1 MKSKTLISDP
11 IVVIALIILAIC
23 VQWLIF
29 GEQIKPS
36 QVGLL
41 PQQSLEEIPVSLP
54 PSREIDTQINDLGLD
69 NQNLE
74 QQIRALLHDGIF
86 KQARTE
92 LLEVAA
98 LAASRGDEKQISNTL
113 LLLGEVAIDEQEL
126 AAAEVFL
133 QEALD
138 IAIEQGDVMT
148 NAHTYRQLGRL
159 NIKSRELA
167 RSAGETYDKLWVV
180 RSQIYQGD
188 YRNVI
193 EDLERIIDAS
203 LQIRR
208 YGAAASAW
216 ETLSDYH
223 NRFHDNYLA
232 TQAASEAAKLY
243 ASSGQLAYSRAV
255 VDRLIRN
262 GLSLNQLETLNQEIH
277 TLFEQHQE
285 DMMRIAQAKDLQLL
299 YRHYKGKGE
308 NKRAWNLRIKAS
320 QALAKTSER
329 SMYQRQSEVMAIL
342 YSSTFAMKKAKRYL
356 RQAGALYAAEG
367 VGELYLDARDM
378 QEFIY

>member
-148 NAHTYRQLGRL
+148 NAHTYRQLG
-159 NIKSRELA
+159 
-167 RSAGETYDKLWVV
+167 D
-180 RSQIYQGD
+180 
-188 YRNVI
+188 
-193 EDLERIIDAS
+193 
-203 LQIRR
+203 
-208 YGAAASAW
+208 
-216 ETLSDYH
+216 
-223 NRFHDNYLA
+223 
-232 TQAASEAAKLY
+232 
-243 ASSGQLAYSRAV
+243 
-255 VDRLIRN
+255 
-262 GLSLNQLETLNQEIH
+262 
-277 TLFEQHQE
+277 
-285 DMMRIAQAKDLQLL
+285 
-299 YRHYKGKGE
+299 
-308 NKRAWNLRIKAS
+308 
-320 QALAKTSER
+320 
-329 SMYQRQSEVMAIL
+329 
-342 YSSTFAMKKAKRYL
+342 
-356 RQAGALYAAEG
+356 
-367 VGELYLDARDM
+367 
-378 QEFIY
+378 

>member
-1 MKSKTLISDP
+1 MKPRTLRFDP
-11 IVVIALIILAIC
+11 IVVIALIILAFL

-29 GEQIKPS
+29 GDQINPSRVGSLPEQS
-36 QVGLL
+36 F
-41 PQQSLEEIPVSLP
+41 EEIPVSLP
-54 PSREIDTQINDLGLD
+54 PAREIDTQISELGLN
-69 NQNLE
+69 NQKLE
-74 QQIRALLHDGIF
+74 QHIRSLLHDGHF
-86 KQARTE
+86 KQARTR

-98 LAASRGDEKQISNTL
+98 LAASRGDEKQVSNTL

-138 IAIEQGDVMT
+138 IAIEQDDVMT
-148 NAHTYRQLGRL
+148 TAHSYRQLGRL

-167 RSAGETYDKLWVV
+167 RNAGNTYDKLWVV

-188 YRNVI
+188 YRNVV
-193 EDLERIIDAS
+193 EDMERIIDAS

-216 ETLSDYH
+216 ETLSEYY

-232 TQAASEAAKLY
+232 EQAAFEAARLY
-243 ASSGQLAYSRAV
+243 ASSGQLAYSRTV
-255 VDRLIRN
+255 VDRLKRN
-262 GLSLNQLETLNQEIH
+262 GLSQSQQEILNQEIN
-277 TLFEQHQE
+277 TLFGQHQE
-285 DMMRIAQAKDLQLL
+285 DVMRTAQAKDLQLL

-308 NKRAWNLRIKAS
+308 RERAWKLRIKAS

-342 YSSTFAMKKAKRYL
+342 YSSNFAMKKARRYL
-356 RQAGALYAAEG
+356 SQAGELYAAEG
-367 VGELYLDARDM
+367 AGKLYLDTHDM

>member
-1 MKSKTLISDP
+1 MKQKALIFDP
-11 IVVIALIILAIC
+11 IIVIALIILAVS

-29 GEQIKPS
+29 SDRIKPS
-36 QVGLL
+36 YIAPRLD
-41 PQQSLEEIPVSLP
+41 QSLGEAPVSLP
-54 PSREIDTQINDLGLD
+54 PAREVDTQISDLGLD

-74 QQIRALLHDGIF
+74 QRIRSLLRDGLF
-86 KQARTE
+86 KQARTR

-98 LAASRGDEKQISNTL
+98 LAAARGDEKQVSNTL
-113 LLLGEVAIDEQEL
+113 LLLGGVAIDEQEL
-126 AAAEVFL
+126 AAAEMFL

-138 IAIEQGDVMT
+138 IAIKQDDVMT
-148 NAHTYRQLGRL
+148 IAHGYRQLGRL

-167 RSAGETYDKLWVV
+167 RSAGETYDKLWIV

-188 YRNVI
+188 YRNVV

-216 ETLSDYH
+216 ETLADYY
-223 NRFHDNYLA
+223 NRFHDNYLSE
-232 TQAASEAAKLY
+232 QAAFEAAKLY

-255 VDRLIRN
+255 VDRLKRN
-262 GLSLNQLETLNQEIH
+262 GLALEQLETLNQEIN

-285 DMMRIAQAKDLQLL
+285 DVMRTAQAKDLQLL
-299 YRHYKGKGE
+299 YRYYRGRGEYKL
-308 NKRAWNLRIKAS
+308 AWNLRIKAS

-329 SMYQRQSEVMAIL
+329 AMYQRQAEVMAIL
-342 YSSTFAMKKAKRYL
+342 YNSNFAMKKARRYL
-356 RQAGALYAAEG
+356 NQAS
-367 VGELYLDARDM
+367 ELYVAKGADKLYLEAQDM
-378 QEFIY
+378 QAFIY

>member
-148 NAHTYRQLGRL
+148 TAHTYRQLGRL